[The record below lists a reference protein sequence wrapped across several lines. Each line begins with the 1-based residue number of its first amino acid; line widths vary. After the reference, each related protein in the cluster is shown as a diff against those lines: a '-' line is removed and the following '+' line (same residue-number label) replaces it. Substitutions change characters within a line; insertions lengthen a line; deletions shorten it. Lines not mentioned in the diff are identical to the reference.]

1 MTRNILISTLLFLSC
16 SSDTMGQVTEKIVKN
31 FDDLRNVEYTSTLRE
46 KDFFSDKISND
57 TIRALIS
64 INPTKEIKS
73 FKIKGTDQEEIFDGN
88 KLFKL
93 NLNENTYRVSANTE
107 NSVYF
112 YRSLP
117 YFIQGIKESVKKQ
130 KSIIQLP
137 DSIINGIS
145 YYYLH
150 ITNLDTIKNGKRIF
164 DLVSLLVDKK
174 TYLPYYYKSDMQGF
188 IDGTNTFLTTFS
200 EYYFSDYKINNK
212 SFPDLAMIQ
221 IPSNFSLEKQK
232 VSLPLLKNGTKAPE
246 VELSYAD
253 GKLFNLEKE
262 KGKVVLLN
270 FTINGCPH
278 CVESIETLNKLFTKY
293 KSEDFQIVSI
303 NAYDTKES
311 ILKFNNRFNVKY
323 PAFIKSEKTNKT
335 LEDYHVDIYPTFY
348 LIDKQGNIAK
358 TFSGYYP
365 TLEGELKSAIDNVNN
380 L

>member
-1 MTRNILISTLLFLSC
+1 MTRNILISAFLFLSC
-16 SSDTMGQVTEKIVKN
+16 SFDTNGQVADKIVKN
-31 FDDLRNVEYTSTLRE
+31 FNDLRNLGYTATLRE

-64 INPTKEIKS
+64 IDPIKEIKL
-73 FKIKGTDQEEIFDGN
+73 FKIRGTDQEEIFDGN

-107 NSVYF
+107 NSLYF

-117 YFIQGIKESVKKQ
+117 YFVKEIKESVKKQ
-130 KSIIQLP
+130 KSIIWLP

-164 DLVSLLVDKK
+164 NLVSLLVDKK
-174 TYLPYYYKSDMQGF
+174 TYLPYYYKRDMQGF

-212 SFPDLAMIQ
+212 AFPDLAMIQ
-221 IPSNFSLEKQK
+221 IPSNFSLEKPK
-232 VSLPLLKNGTKAPE
+232 VSLPLLKNDTKAPE

-262 KGKVVLLN
+262 KGKVLLLN

-303 NAYDTKES
+303 NPYDTHES

-323 PAFIKSEKTNKT
+323 PAYIKSEKINKI
-335 LEDYHVDIYPTFY
+335 LEDYHVDSYPTFY
-348 LIDKQGNIAK
+348 LIDKRGNIARG
-358 TFSGYYP
+358 FSGYYP
-365 TLEGELKSAIDNVNN
+365 TLEVELTRSIDEIND
-380 L
+380 

>member
-1 MTRNILISTLLFLSC
+1 MTRNILISILLFLSC
-16 SSDTMGQVTEKIVKN
+16 SFDTTGQVTEKIVKN
-31 FDDLRNVEYTSTLRE
+31 FDNLRNLEYTSTLRE

-64 INPTKEIKS
+64 ISPSKEMKS
-73 FKIKGTDQEEIFDGN
+73 FKIKGTDREEIFHGN

-93 NLNENTYRVSANTE
+93 NLSENTYRVSANTE

-117 YFIQGIKESVKKQ
+117 YFIKEIKESVKKQ
-130 KSIIQLP
+130 KSIIRLP
-137 DSIINGIS
+137 DSIVNGIS

-164 DLVSLLVDKK
+164 DLVSLLVDKE

-212 SFPDLAMIQ
+212 TFPDLAMIQ
-221 IPSNFSLEKQK
+221 IPSNFSLEKPK
-232 VSLPLLKNGTKAPE
+232 VSLPLLKDGTKAPE

-253 GKLFNLEKE
+253 GKLFNLEKK

-270 FTINGCPH
+270 FTINGCSH
-278 CVESIETLNKLFTKY
+278 CIEAIETLNGLFTKH

-303 NAYDTKES
+303 NAYDNKES

-323 PAFIKSEKTNKT
+323 PAFIKSEKTNKA
-335 LEDYHVDIYPTFY
+335 LEDYHVDNYPTFY
-348 LIDKQGNIAK
+348 LIDKQGNIAR

-365 TLEGELKSAIDNVNN
+365 TLEAELNNAIDKIND
-380 L
+380 